1 MAEIK
6 HERVGNVI
14 RIKSVSDPLEKKTW
28 TDVDRD
34 EALKLIIENQRRILR
49 LLQPR
54 GGRTQ

>member
-14 RIKSVSDPLEKKTW
+14 RIKKASDPMEKDTW
-28 TDVDRD
+28 AQPDRD

-49 LLQPR
+49 LLQSR
-54 GGRTQ
+54 GAIS